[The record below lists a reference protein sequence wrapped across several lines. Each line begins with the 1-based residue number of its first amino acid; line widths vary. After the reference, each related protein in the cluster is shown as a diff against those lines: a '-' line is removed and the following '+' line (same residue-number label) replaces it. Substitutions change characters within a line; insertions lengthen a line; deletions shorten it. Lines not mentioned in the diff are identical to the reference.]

1 MTATAPSD
9 HLRDDP
15 PRGAGQA
22 ADAAGLAGFGYR
34 QELHRSMGRYASFA
48 AGFSFISVL
57 TTVFQFF
64 AFGYSFG
71 GPRFFWTWP
80 AVLIGQLA
88 VAACFAELAARYPI
102 SGAVYQWS
110 TRLSNAVFG
119 WYAGWIMV
127 LGQIVVVA
135 AAALALQVVLPPVW
149 SGFQLVGTD
158 TSPLSSD
165 GAANA
170 AVLGIALLV
179 LTTAVNLLDNRVMSL
194 VNRVGVTAEIVG
206 AVLIVVLLFAH
217 ADRGASVTVHG
228 GGAGGGASALFVGAF
243 AAAYVMIGFD
253 SAGEMSEETR
263 QPRRVAPRTILTA
276 LTAAGVL
283 ASLLVLAA
291 LLAAPSLTDGRLG
304 TDGLS
309 YVLTSRLG
317 SGLGR
322 ALLCDVALA
331 VAVATLAIQTSA
343 TRMLFSMAR
352 DRALP
357 FSGPLARVSPRTGQP
372 PAPALVVGGLAAALL
387 LLSFA
392 SPDAW
397 LSIGTTCIVMLY
409 LAYAMVTGPQLL
421 RRLRGRLPAGTDES
435 GAPLFSL
442 GRWGVPVN
450 VLALLYG
457 LTMAVNLAWPRAAVY
472 DPSGGHWYFQWFSP
486 LFLLGTLAIG
496 AAWRLRNAPQAAE
509 SGAEAGTGAGT
520 GATVAGAVAGGG
532 FGEG

>member
-1 MTATAPSD
+1 MAATAPSD
-9 HLRDDP
+9 IRPDP
-15 PRGAGQA
+15 PSGP
-22 ADAAGLAGFGYR
+22 DSEDTAGLADFGYR
-34 QELHRSMGRYASFA
+34 QELHRSLGRYASFA

-71 GPRFFWTWP
+71 GARFFWTWP
-80 AVLIGQLA
+80 AVLIGQLL

-110 TRLSNAVFG
+110 SRLSNKVFG

-135 AAALALQVVLPPVW
+135 AAALALQVVLPAVW
-149 SGFQLVGTD
+149 SGFQLIGTD
-158 TSPLSSD
+158 TSPVSSD

-179 LTTAVNLLDNRVMSL
+179 VTTAVNLLDNRVMSL
-194 VNRVGVTAEIVG
+194 VNRVGVTAEIIG
-206 AVLIVVLLFAH
+206 AVLIIVLLFTH
-217 ADRGASVTVHG
+217 ADRTPSVTVHG
-228 GGAGGGASALFVGAF
+228 GGGASAFFVGSF

-263 QPRRVAPRTILTA
+263 HPRRVAPRTILSA

-304 TDGLS
+304 TEGLS

-317 SGLGR
+317 DGLGKV
-322 ALLCDVALA
+322 LLCDVAVA

-352 DRALP
+352 DEALP
-357 FSGPLARVSPRTGQP
+357 FSRTLARVSPRTGQP
-372 PAPALVVGGLAAALL
+372 PAPALAVGVLSAALL
-387 LLSFA
+387 LLSFS
-392 SPDAW
+392 SPEAW
-397 LSIGTTCIVMLY
+397 LAIGTTCIVMLY

-421 RRLRGRLPAGTDES
+421 RRLRGGLAPATDEL
-435 GAPLFSL
+435 GNPAFSL
-442 GRWGVPVN
+442 GRWGIPIN
-450 VLALLYG
+450 ILALLYG
-457 LTMAVNLAWPRAAVY
+457 LTMTINLAWPRAAVY
-472 DPSGGHWYFQWFSP
+472 DPSGGHWYFQWFTL
-486 LFLLGTLAIG
+486 LFLAGAVALG
-496 AAWRLRNAPQAAE
+496 AAWRAARARPSTLPEPTPVPEPAP
-509 SGAEAGTGAGT
+509 
-520 GATVAGAVAGGG
+520 
-532 FGEG
+532 

>member
-1 MTATAPSD
+1 MTTSRPPATQA
-9 HLRDDP
+9 RP
-15 PRGAGQA
+15 PQDVRPPTPATGPGG
-22 ADAAGLAGFGYR
+22 DTAGLADFGYP
-34 QELHRSMGRYASFA
+34 QELHRSLGRYASFA

-80 AVLIGQLA
+80 AVLVGQLL

-110 TRLSNAVFG
+110 SRLSNAVFG

-135 AAALALQVVLPPVW
+135 AAALALQVVLPAVW
-149 SGFQLVGTD
+149 SGFQIIGTD

-170 AVLGIALLV
+170 ALLGIVLLA
-179 LTTAVNLLDNRVMSL
+179 LTTAVNLLDNKVMSV

-206 AVLIVVLLFAH
+206 AVLIVVLLLTH
-217 ADRGASVTVHG
+217 ADRSPSVTVHSG
-228 GGAGGGASALFVGAF
+228 GGGSALLVGSF

-263 QPRRVAPRTILTA
+263 HPRRVAPRTILTA
-276 LTAAGVL
+276 LAAAGVL

-317 SGLGR
+317 DGLGR
-322 ALLCDVALA
+322 VLLCDVALA

-357 FSGPLARVSPRTGQP
+357 LSPALARVSPRTGQP
-372 PAPALVVGGLAAALL
+372 PVPALVVGVLSAALL
-387 LLSFA
+387 LIAFA

-397 LSIGTTCIVMLY
+397 LAIGTTCIVMLY
-409 LAYAMVTGPQLL
+409 LAYSMVTGPQLL
-421 RRLRGRLPAGTDES
+421 RRLRAPLPPVTDES
-435 GAPLFSL
+435 GAPAFSL

-450 VLALLYG
+450 AAALVYG
-457 LTMAVNLAWPRAAVY
+457 LAMTVNLAWPRPAVY
-472 DPSGGHWYFQWFSP
+472 DPSGGHWYFRWFTL
-486 LFLLGTLAIG
+486 LFLG
-496 AAWRLRNAPQAAE
+496 AALALGAAYR
-509 SGAEAGTGAGT
+509 
-520 GATVAGAVAGGG
+520 AVRRVSSS
-532 FGEG
+532 

>member
-9 HLRDDP
+9 VRPDP
-15 PRGAGQA
+15 PEGAGGTGP
-22 ADAAGLAGFGYR
+22 DTAGLAGFGYR
-34 QELHRSMGRYASFA
+34 QELHRSLGRYASFA

-80 AVLIGQLA
+80 AVLIGQLL

-102 SGAVYQWS
+102 SGAIYQWS
-110 TRLSNAVFG
+110 SRLSNKVFG

-135 AAALALQVVLPPVW
+135 AAALALQVVLPAVW
-149 SGFQLVGTD
+149 SGFQFVGAD
-158 TSPLSSD
+158 TSPVSSD

-170 AVLGIALLV
+170 AVLGIALLA

-194 VNRVGVTAEIVG
+194 VNRIGVTAEIVG
-206 AVLIVVLLFAH
+206 AVLIVVLLFTH
-217 ADRGASVTVHG
+217 ADRTPSVTVHSGG
-228 GGAGGGASALFVGAF
+228 GGAALLIGSF

-263 QPRRVAPRTILTA
+263 HPRRVAPRTILSA
-276 LTAAGVL
+276 LTTAGVL

-304 TDGLS
+304 TEGLS

-317 SGLGR
+317 DGLGR
-322 ALLCDVALA
+322 VLLCDVALA

-352 DRALP
+352 DDALP
-357 FSGPLARVSPRTGQP
+357 SSRTLSRVSPRTGQP
-372 PAPALVVGGLAAALL
+372 AAPALVVGVLSAALL
-387 LLSFA
+387 LLSFS
-392 SPDAW
+392 SPEAW
-397 LSIGTTCIVMLY
+397 LAIGTTCIVMLY

-421 RRLRGRLPAGTDES
+421 RRLRGQLPPAADEL
-435 GAPLFSL
+435 GNPAFSL
-442 GRWGVPVN
+442 GRWGLPVN
-450 VLALLYG
+450 TLALLYG
-457 LTMAVNLAWPRAAVY
+457 LAMTANLAWPRAAVY
-472 DPSGGHWYFQWFSP
+472 DPSGGHWYFQWFTL
-486 LFLLGTLAIG
+486 LFLAAALTLGFLWRASRALRARRRRS
-496 AAWRLRNAPQAAE
+496 AA
-509 SGAEAGTGAGT
+509 SGPSPRPRPS
-520 GATVAGAVAGGG
+520 
-532 FGEG
+532 

>member
-9 HLRDDP
+9 LRPDP
-15 PRGAGQA
+15 PDGPDGR
-22 ADAAGLAGFGYR
+22 DTAGLADFGYR
-34 QELHRSMGRYASFA
+34 QELHRSLGRYASFA

-71 GPRFFWTWP
+71 GARFFWTWP
-80 AVLIGQLA
+80 AVLVGQLL

-110 TRLSNAVFG
+110 SRLSNKVFG

-127 LGQIVVVA
+127 IGQIVVVA
-135 AAALALQVVLPPVW
+135 AAALALQVVLPAVW
-149 SGFQLVGTD
+149 SGFQMIGTD

-170 AVLGIALLV
+170 AVLGIVLLV
-179 LTTAVNLLDNRVMSL
+179 LTTVVNLLDNKVMSL
-194 VNRVGVTAEIVG
+194 VNRVGVTAEIIG
-206 AVLIVVLLFAH
+206 ALLIIVLLFTH
-217 ADRGASVTVHG
+217 ADRGPSVTVHSG
-228 GGAGGGASALFVGAF
+228 GGGSALLVGSF

-263 QPRRVAPRTILTA
+263 HPRRVAPRTILSA
-276 LTAAGVL
+276 LAAAGVL

-317 SGLGR
+317 TGLGR

-357 FSGPLARVSPRTGQP
+357 FSGTLSRVSPRTGQP
-372 PAPALVVGGLAAALL
+372 PAPALAVGVLSAALL
-387 LLSFA
+387 LLSFSSA
-392 SPDAW
+392 EAW
-397 LSIGTTCIVMLY
+397 LAISTTCIVMLY
-409 LAYAMVTGPQLL
+409 LAYAMVTGPLLL
-421 RRLRGRLPAGTDES
+421 RRLRGELPPGTDES
-435 GAPLFSL
+435 GNPVFSL
-442 GRWGVPVN
+442 GRWGIPVN
-450 VLALLYG
+450 TLALLYG
-457 LTMAVNLAWPRAAVY
+457 LAMTVNLAWPRAPVY

-486 LFLLGTLAIG
+486 LFVLGTLVLG
-496 AAWRLRNAPQAAE
+496 FAWRASRALRARSAAE
-509 SGAEAGTGAGT
+509 PATAPPPSGTDPVVSAADL
-520 GATVAGAVAGGG
+520 
-532 FGEG
+532 

>member
-1 MTATAPSD
+1 MTATASSD
-9 HLRDDP
+9 VRSEPPGDGRDT
-15 PRGAGQA
+15 
-22 ADAAGLAGFGYR
+22 AGLAGFGYR
-34 QELHRSMGRYASFA
+34 QELHRSLGRYASFA

-71 GPRFFWTWP
+71 GTRFFWTWP
-80 AVLIGQLA
+80 AVLTGQLL

-110 TRLSNAVFG
+110 SRLSNATFG

-135 AAALALQVVLPPVW
+135 AAALALQVVLPAVW

-158 TSPLSSD
+158 TSPVSPD

-170 AVLGIALLV
+170 AVLGIVLLA
-179 LTTAVNLLDNRVMSL
+179 LTTAVNLLDNKVMSV
-194 VNRVGVTAEIVG
+194 VNRVGVTAEIAG
-206 AVLIVVLLFAH
+206 AVLIVVLLFTHAH
-217 ADRGASVTVHG
+217 RSPSVTVHG
-228 GGAGGGASALFVGAF
+228 GGGASALLVGSF

-263 QPRRVAPRTILTA
+263 HPRRVAPRTILSA

-304 TDGLS
+304 TEGLS

-317 SGLGR
+317 DTLGR
-322 ALLCDVALA
+322 VLLCDVALA

-352 DRALP
+352 DDALP
-357 FSGPLARVSPRTGQP
+357 FSRALARVSPRTGQP
-372 PAPALVVGGLAAALL
+372 PVPALVVGVLSAALL

-397 LSIGTTCIVMLY
+397 LAIGTTCIVMLY

-421 RRLRGRLPAGTDES
+421 RRLRAPLPAGTDES

-450 VLALLYG
+450 ALAVLYG
-457 LTMAVNLAWPRAAVY
+457 LTMTVNLAWPRAAVY
-472 DPSGGHWYFQWFSP
+472 DPSGGHWYFQWSSP
-486 LFLLGTLAIG
+486 LFVVATVTAGFLWRAVRARR
-496 AAWRLRNAPQAAE
+496 AAAPAAE
-509 SGAEAGTGAGT
+509 GAQRPLPDPAG
-520 GATVAGAVAGGG
+520 
-532 FGEG
+532 

>member
-1 MTATAPSD
+1 MTTSRPPTT
-9 HLRDDP
+9 RERP
-15 PRGAGQA
+15 PRDVRTAAHATGTDAGTGTGSA
-22 ADAAGLAGFGYR
+22 ADTAGLAGFGYP
-34 QELHRSMGRYASFA
+34 QELHRSLGRYASFA

-80 AVLIGQLA
+80 AVLAGQLL

-119 WYAGWIMV
+119 WFAGWIMV

-135 AAALALQVVLPPVW
+135 AAALALQVVLPAVW
-149 SGFQLVGTD
+149 SGFQVIGTD
-158 TSPLSSD
+158 TSPVSPD

-170 AVLGIALLV
+170 ALLGIVLLV
-179 LTTAVNLLDNRVMSL
+179 LTTAVNLLDNKVMSV
-194 VNRVGVTAEIVG
+194 VNRVGVTAEIAG
-206 AVLIVVLLFAH
+206 AVLIVVLLLTH
-217 ADRGASVTVHG
+217 ADRSPSVTVHSG
-228 GGAGGGASALFVGAF
+228 GGGSALLVGSF

-263 QPRRVAPRTILTA
+263 DPRRVAPRTILTA
-276 LTAAGVL
+276 LAAAGAL

-291 LLAAPSLTDGRLG
+291 LLAAPSLSDGRLG

-317 SGLGR
+317 DGLGR
-322 ALLCDVALA
+322 VLLCDVALA

-357 FSGPLARVSPRTGQP
+357 LSPALARVSPRTGQP
-372 PAPALVVGGLAAALL
+372 PVPALVVGALAAAVLL
-387 LLSFA
+387 IAFA

-397 LSIGTTCIVMLY
+397 LAIGTTCIVMLY
-409 LAYAMVTGPQLL
+409 LAYSMVTGPQLL
-421 RRLRGRLPAGTDES
+421 RRLRAPLPPVTDES
-435 GAPLFSL
+435 GAPAFSL

-450 VLALLYG
+450 AAALLYG
-457 LTMAVNLAWPRAAVY
+457 LAMTVNLAWPRAAVY
-472 DPSGGHWYFQWFSP
+472 DPTGGHWYFRWFTL
-486 LFLLGTLAIG
+486 LFLGSALVLG
-496 AAWRLRNAPQAAE
+496 AAFRAFRRAFP
-509 SGAEAGTGAGT
+509 S
-520 GATVAGAVAGGG
+520 
-532 FGEG
+532 

>member
-1 MTATAPSD
+1 MSVSAPSD
-9 HLRDDP
+9 IRPDP
-15 PRGAGQA
+15 PDGPSGEDTA
-22 ADAAGLAGFGYR
+22 ALAGFGYR
-34 QELHRSMGRYASFA
+34 QELHRSLGRYASFA

-71 GPRFFWTWP
+71 GARFFWTWP
-80 AVLIGQLA
+80 AVLIGQLL

-110 TRLSNAVFG
+110 SRLSNKVFG

-135 AAALALQVVLPPVW
+135 AAALALQVVLPAVW
-149 SGFQLVGTD
+149 SGFQMIGTD
-158 TSPLSSD
+158 TSPVSSD

-179 LTTAVNLLDNRVMSL
+179 VTTAVNLLDNRVMSL
-194 VNRVGVTAEIVG
+194 VNRIGVSAEILG
-206 AVLIVVLLFAH
+206 ALLIIVLLFTH
-217 ADRGASVTVHG
+217 ADRTPSVTVHG
-228 GGAGGGASALFVGAF
+228 GGGASALFVGSF

-263 QPRRVAPRTILTA
+263 HPRRVAPRTILSA

-304 TDGLS
+304 TEGLS

-317 SGLGR
+317 DGLGR
-322 ALLCDVALA
+322 VLLCDVALA

-352 DRALP
+352 DEALP
-357 FSGPLARVSPRTGQP
+357 FSRTLARVSPRTGQP
-372 PAPALVVGGLAAALL
+372 RSPHWRWASCRPLSCCSASPPPRRGWPSARRASSCSTSRTPWSPAPSCCAACAANSPPAPTNWATPPSRWAVGA
-387 LLSFA
+387 SRSTRWPSSTA
-392 SPDAW
+392 SP
-397 LSIGTTCIVMLY
+397 
-409 LAYAMVTGPQLL
+409 
-421 RRLRGRLPAGTDES
+421 
-435 GAPLFSL
+435 
-442 GRWGVPVN
+442 
-450 VLALLYG
+450 
-457 LTMAVNLAWPRAAVY
+457 
-472 DPSGGHWYFQWFSP
+472 
-486 LFLLGTLAIG
+486 
-496 AAWRLRNAPQAAE
+496 
-509 SGAEAGTGAGT
+509 
-520 GATVAGAVAGGG
+520 
-532 FGEG
+532 

>member
-9 HLRDDP
+9 VRPDP
-15 PRGAGQA
+15 PEGPGS
-22 ADAAGLAGFGYR
+22 ADSAGLAHFGYR
-34 QELHRSMGRYASFA
+34 QELHRSLGRYASFA

-71 GPRFFWTWP
+71 GARFFWTWP
-80 AVLIGQLA
+80 AVLIGQLL

-110 TRLSNAVFG
+110 TRLSNRVFG

-135 AAALALQVVLPPVW
+135 AAALALQVVLPAVW
-149 SGFQLVGTD
+149 SGFQLIGTD
-158 TSPLSSD
+158 TSPVSSD

-194 VNRVGVTAEIVG
+194 VNRIGVTAEIIG
-206 AVLIVVLLFAH
+206 AALIIVLLLTH
-217 ADRGASVTVHG
+217 ADRAPSVTVHSG
-228 GGAGGGASALFVGAF
+228 GGGPALLVGSF

-263 QPRRVAPRTILTA
+263 APRRVAPRTILSA

-304 TDGLS
+304 TEGLS

-317 SGLGR
+317 DGPGR
-322 ALLCDVALA
+322 ALLCDVAVA

-352 DRALP
+352 DEALP
-357 FSGPLARVSPRTGQP
+357 FSRTLSRVSP
-372 PAPALVVGGLAAALL
+372 APASPRRRRWPSA
-387 LLSFA
+387 SCPRPSSCSA
-392 SPDAW
+392 SP
-397 LSIGTTCIVMLY
+397 
-409 LAYAMVTGPQLL
+409 PP
-421 RRLRGRLPAGTDES
+421 RRGWPSARPAS
-435 GAPLFSL
+435 
-442 GRWGVPVN
+442 
-450 VLALLYG
+450 
-457 LTMAVNLAWPRAAVY
+457 
-472 DPSGGHWYFQWFSP
+472 
-486 LFLLGTLAIG
+486 
-496 AAWRLRNAPQAAE
+496 
-509 SGAEAGTGAGT
+509 
-520 GATVAGAVAGGG
+520 
-532 FGEG
+532 

>member
-1 MTATAPSD
+1 MTATAPTDVSS
-9 HLRDDP
+9 DP
-15 PRGAGQA
+15 PNGTGTEAGSDPG
-22 ADAAGLAGFGYR
+22 ADAASLAGFGYP

-80 AVLIGQLA
+80 AVLLGQLM

-110 TRLSNAVFG
+110 SRLSNAVFG

-127 LGQIVVVA
+127 LGQIVVVS

-149 SGFQLVGTD
+149 SGFQLIGTD
-158 TSPLSSD
+158 TSPVSSD

-179 LTTAVNLLDNRVMSL
+179 VTTTVNLLDNKVMSV
-194 VNRVGVTAEIVG
+194 VNRAGVTAEIAG
-206 AVLIVVLLFAH
+206 AVLIVVLLFTH
-217 ADRGASVTVHG
+217 SDRTPSVTVHG
-228 GGAGGGASALFVGAF
+228 AGGSSAFFVGSF

-263 QPRRVAPRTILTA
+263 HPRRVAPRTVLSA
-276 LTAAGVL
+276 LTAAGLL

-317 SGLGR
+317 DGLGK

-331 VAVATLAIQTSA
+331 VTVATLAIQTSA

-352 DRALP
+352 DNALP
-357 FSGPLARVSPRTGQP
+357 CSGLLSRVSPRTGQP
-372 PAPALVVGGLAAALL
+372 PVPAIVVGVLAAALL
-387 LLSFA
+387 PLGFA

-397 LSIGTTCIVMLY
+397 LAIGTTCIVMVY
-409 LAYAMVTGPQLL
+409 LAYAMVTGPLLL
-421 RRLRGRLPAGTDES
+421 RRLRGRLPDGTDES
-435 GAPLFSL
+435 GRPLFSL
-442 GRWGVPVN
+442 GRLGVPVN
-450 VLALLYG
+450 ALALLYG
-457 LTMAVNLAWPRAAVY
+457 LAMTVNLAWPRAAVY

-486 LFLLGTLAIG
+486 LFLLGCLVIG
-496 AAWRLRNAPQAAE
+496 SGWRLVRARRSGVRGNGQRWMKPVSAE
-509 SGAEAGTGAGT
+509 GR
-520 GATVAGAVAGGG
+520 
-532 FGEG
+532 